1 MTTQSHRDS
10 DNNDS
15 DAEKSKRDAEFLK
28 QEKSEKVPSG
38 IRPDLAKPGP
48 DGAGGDGGGVG
59 SSI

>member
-1 MTTQSHRDS
+1 MSNHTNSDS
-10 DNNDS
+10 ASKEINT
-15 DAEKSKRDAEFLK
+15 EKSKRDAEFLK

-38 IRPDLAKPGP
+38 IRPDLAKPGA

>member
-1 MTTQSHRDS
+1 MSNQTNPDS
-10 DNNDS
+10 SSNQTNAD
-15 DAEKSKRDAEFLK
+15 KSKRDAEFLK

-38 IRPDLAKPGP
+38 IRPDLARPGP